1 MTCAILACLAASGWP
16 AQAQTAPPSNAVPE
30 AREPAAAARREAS
43 RAARASSDDVTEKIR
58 AFEAGLIPPLV
69 FEGEPSG
76 AKTLKDRMA
85 ELKVPGVS
93 VAVIEKGR
101 IAWAKGYGLR
111 ESGCPDPV
119 TPETLFQAAS
129 ISKPVC
135 AVGVMALAE
144 AGKFFLDEDA
154 NEKLRSWHV
163 PGNNLTEEARVTV
176 RRLLSHTA
184 GLTVHGF
191 RGYAAGEP
199 RPTLI
204 QILNGEKPANSAPI
218 RVDILPGS
226 VHRYSGGGYTV
237 LQQFVQDVTGRD
249 FPAVMHDLVLAK
261 IGMNASTYEQPL
273 PEGRRKRA
281 ATGHGSDG
289 KPIPGRWHTYPEMA
303 AAGLWT
309 TPSDLALF
317 AIELQNS
324 LRGEPNRAV
333 SAESAR
339 LMITPVAD
347 GYGLGFEIKGS
358 GDSLTFEHGGSNEGF
373 KCNLVAFARGG
384 NGAVVMTNGDQGG
397 VLAQEIVRTVARIYA
412 WPVYQPVEKKVANIR
427 DELKALSSGS
437 RAVSGAGPEAAT
449 QSALVPK
456 EQRGLAV
463 NRLADVLKRQQ
474 PRRGPALGDRNQ
486 LYMVDLVAG
495 GTTLVAD
502 EPLPGLTWCGSPDW
516 SHDGTRIVFDASP
529 GTNWR
534 DAACHLCGNSRR
546 APCVHG
552 PRPGQLPNLL
562 VGRQEDRVHD

>member
-1 MTCAILACLAASGWP
+1 MTCAILVCVAVSGWR
-16 AQAQTAPPSNAVPE
+16 AQAQTAVPSTGLPAAQE
-30 AREPAAAARREAS
+30 AAEPAGRLPPAGREAS
-43 RAARASSDDVTEKIR
+43 RRAPASSDDVAEKIR
-58 AFEAGLIPPLV
+58 SFEAGLIPPLV
-69 FEGEPSG
+69 FKAEPSG

-93 VAVIEKGR
+93 VAVIDKGR
-101 IAWAKGYGLR
+101 IAWAKGYGFR
-111 ESGCPDPV
+111 ESGHPDPV

-163 PGNNLTEEARVTV
+163 PGNNFTEEARVTV

-218 RVDILPGS
+218 RVDVLPGN

-237 LQQFVQDVTGRD
+237 LQQFVQDVTGRE
-249 FPAVMHDLVLAK
+249 FAAAMRDLVLAK
-261 IGMNASTYEQPL
+261 IGMKESTYEQPL
-273 PEGRRKRA
+273 PESRRKLA

-309 TPSDLALF
+309 TPSDLARF

-324 LRGEPNRAV
+324 LRGEPNRV
-333 SAESAR
+333 LSAESVR

-347 GYGLGFEIKGS
+347 GYGLGFEVHGS
-358 GDSLTFEHGGSNEGF
+358 GDSLTFGHGGSNAGF
-373 KCNLVAFARGG
+373 KC
-384 NGAVVMTNGDQGG
+384 
-397 VLAQEIVRTVARIYA
+397 
-412 WPVYQPVEKKVANIR
+412 
-427 DELKALSSGS
+427 
-437 RAVSGAGPEAAT
+437 
-449 QSALVPK
+449 
-456 EQRGLAV
+456 
-463 NRLADVLKRQQ
+463 
-474 PRRGPALGDRNQ
+474 
-486 LYMVDLVAG
+486 
-495 GTTLVAD
+495 TLVASGRGGFGRGDD
-502 EPLPGLTWCGSPDW
+502 E
-516 SHDGTRIVFDASP
+516 R
-529 GTNWR
+529 
-534 DAACHLCGNSRR
+534 
-546 APCVHG
+546 
-552 PRPGQLPNLL
+552 RPGWGAGARNRAHGGAHLRVASLSACAEK
-562 VGRQEDRVHD
+562 GRKHTG